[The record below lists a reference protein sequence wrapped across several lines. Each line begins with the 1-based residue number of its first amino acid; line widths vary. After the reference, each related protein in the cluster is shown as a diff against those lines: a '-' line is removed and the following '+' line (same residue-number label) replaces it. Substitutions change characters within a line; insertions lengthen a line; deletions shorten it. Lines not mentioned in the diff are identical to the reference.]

1 MSVCTVKGGGV
12 VFGPEGASGEGKNG
26 EVLAVAD
33 LDHVTVGVVEE
44 ELIHNHAVFLNLS
57 RHVLDFHVVEVFDD
71 EIHVGALKRNVV
83 RESLSSGEHQE
94 LRKPFRYVFPVM
106 REARDQHFVVVQ
118 RERLRSELYVRGY
131 FWMNLTAVVGRPS
144 WGFRAAIVRSGRVLD
159 GWERIT
165 VLRESKGLRFFSFS
179 TALSRYGSRTH
190 LTLAF
195 TNVRTWRR
203 SLAAMA
209 VVRWRKAMVVNS
221 SFTEPLFGTAKFGK
235 LAAKQKHLFA
245 K

>member
-33 LDHVTVGVVEE
+33 FDHVTVGVVEE

-83 RESLSSGEHQE
+83 VFWREPLSSGEHQE

-106 REARDQHFVVVQ
+106 REARDQHFIVVQ
-118 RERLRSELYVRGY
+118 RERLRRN
-131 FWMNLTAVVGRPS
+131 FWMNLEAVVGRPS
-144 WGFRAAIVRSGRVLD
+144 WGFRAAMVRSGRVLD

-165 VLRESKGLRFFSFS
+165 VLRESKDLRFFSFS

-209 VVRWRKAMVVNS
+209 VVRWRKAMVVNW
-221 SFTEPLFGTAKFGK
+221 SFTEPLFGTAKVWEVGGK
-235 LAAKQKHLFA
+235 TKTLVR
-245 K
+245 